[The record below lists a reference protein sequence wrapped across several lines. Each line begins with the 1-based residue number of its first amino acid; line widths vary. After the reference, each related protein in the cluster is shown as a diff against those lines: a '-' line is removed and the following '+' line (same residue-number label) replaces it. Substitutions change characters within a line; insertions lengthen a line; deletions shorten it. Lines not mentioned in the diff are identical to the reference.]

1 MMSNDQLL
9 QAKMEVKIKIL
20 SSNGRLPT
28 QGTQGAAG
36 WDVYANENC
45 ELAVGEWK
53 KINLGIAL
61 EMPPQLCAL
70 LVKRS
75 GMAAKQ
81 GVFGQEGLIDSDYR
95 GEVGMTLMNHGS
107 QSYHV
112 QKGDRIGQLLF
123 LPRVSVYLRPVVT
136 LQGTTRGK
144 QGFGS
149 TGK

>member
-1 MMSNDQLL
+1 MSNCQLL
-9 QAKMEVKIKIL
+9 QAKMEVKIKLL

-28 QGTQGAAG
+28 QGTQGSAG
-36 WDVYANENC
+36 WDVYASENC
-45 ELAVGEWK
+45 ELDVGQWK

-61 EMPPQLCAL
+61 EMPSQLCAL

-75 GMAAKQ
+75 GMAAKH

-95 GEVGMTLMNHGS
+95 GEVGMTLVNHGN

-112 QKGDRIGQLLF
+112 QEGDRIGQLLF
-123 LPRVSVYLRPVVT
+123 LPKISVYLRPVVT
-136 LQGTTRGK
+136 LQNTTRGK

>member
-1 MMSNDQLL
+1 
-9 QAKMEVKIKIL
+9 MEVKVKIL
-20 SSNGRLPT
+20 GKNGRLPT
-28 QGTQGAAG
+28 QGTQGLAG
-36 WDVYANENC
+36 WDVYASENY
-45 ELAVGEWK
+45 ELAAGEWK

-61 EMPPQLCAL
+61 EIPPQLCAL

-75 GMAAKQ
+75 GMAAKH

-95 GEVGMTLMNHGS
+95 GEVGITLANHGN

-123 LPRVSVYLRPVVT
+123 LPKISVYLRPVVT
-136 LQGTTRGK
+136 LQNTTRGK